1 VLSSSIIIP
10 TNNRLQELS
19 NALRS
24 ILIQTRLPQE
34 VVLVD
39 DGNLGEFPL
48 KQLFENAGIRTF
60 YHRKSAP
67 GLPESRNAGVKFS
80 KGDVI
85 LFLDD
90 DVVLFPSYVEEI
102 LRVFESDRTGVIG
115 GIGGSEANLI
125 KPLSWRNRLR
135 RLRDIVCLM
144 GGFKE
149 GRVLPSGY
157 CTEYG
162 STGSPIKKVT
172 EVDFLVGATSAY
184 RRSVFQ
190 EFLFTENYRELG
202 EDKDFSYRVSRK
214 YRLLVNPDA
223 LLFHFESPQG
233 RGNRRDRGRRGILG
247 RYIFFRRYLLASR
260 YRWVFFYYALFG
272 HIASRAL
279 MALISRD
286 SGDREQLMGML
297 DATRDILSGSIRL
310 PGDWFS

>member
-1 VLSSSIIIP
+1 MLQSSVIIP
-10 TNNRLQELS
+10 TKNRNQELA

-34 VVLVD
+34 VILVD
-39 DGNLGEFPL
+39 DGSMDGFPL
-48 KQLFENAGIRTF
+48 KQQFEDVGVRTY
-60 YHRKSAP
+60 YHRKSTP
-67 GLPESRNAGVKFS
+67 GLPESRNAGVKLS
-80 KGDVI
+80 TGDVI

-90 DVVLFPSYVEEI
+90 DVILFPTYIEEI
-102 LRVFESDRTGVIG
+102 VGLFESDKTGEIG
-115 GIGGSEANLI
+115 GVGGSEANLI
-125 KPLSWRNRLR
+125 KPISWMSRLR

-172 EVDFLVGATSAY
+172 AVDFLVGATSAY

-214 YRLLVNPDA
+214 HRLLINPDA
-223 LLFHFESPQG
+223 LLFHFEAPQG

-247 RYIFFRRYLLASR
+247 RYIFFRRYLLGSR
-260 YRWVFFYYALFG
+260 YQWVFFYYALFG
-272 HIASRAL
+272 HVASRAL
-279 MALISRD
+279 IAFVSRD
-286 SGDREQLMGML
+286 SGDREQLRGML
-297 DATRDILSGSIRL
+297 DATREIFSGRIRL
-310 PGDWFS
+310 PEG